1 MNILL
6 RERDNWL
13 DNFWGTALAES
24 NISIPVNIRDE
35 KESYVL
41 EADLPGQLE
50 KDIKIEFDN
59 GLLTISGE
67 RKNEKTSEESGF
79 FRREVSYGSFSRS
92 FRFGDSVAE
101 DKIKASYKNGVLE
114 IALPKKEERK
124 PKLISL
130 NQ

>member
-50 KDIKIEFDN
+50 KDIKIEF
-59 GLLTISGE
+59 E
-67 RKNEKTSEESGF
+67 R
-79 FRREVSYGSFSRS
+79 
-92 FRFGDSVAE
+92 
-101 DKIKASYKNGVLE
+101 
-114 IALPKKEERK
+114 RK
-124 PKLISL
+124 
-130 NQ
+130 